1 MKPQI
6 EPHELMIFGTIT
18 AYEAE
23 VKTENKAIEDEYI
36 LMEEDYTPNT
46 REIAKKCKELYF
58 FEDYLWEPQTLLK
71 DLITLQ
77 DKGFISCFFSSSY
90 GELQWKIV
98 KIGE

>member
-6 EPHELMIFGTIT
+6 EPHELMIFGAIT

-23 VKTENKAIEDEYI
+23 VKAENKAVEEDYI

-58 FEDYLWEPQTLLK
+58 FKDYLWEPQILLK
-71 DLITLQ
+71 DLIALQ
-77 DKGFISCFFSSSY
+77 DKGFISCFFSNSY
-90 GELQWKIV
+90 GELQWKV
-98 KIGE
+98 TKIE